1 METEM
6 DRTSLP
12 LINKSQLFDLA
23 TEAKSDNTNKHNHF
37 TSQTFIGNFL
47 SLSSRYCEPSRPL
60 DNPKFDKS
68 FENCEKKCKP
78 RGQSLENC
86 TCRCL
91 RLCHSE
97 AKFQNSVKLHNSPR
111 TFLSVFT
118 SEEKMW
124 RTK

>member
-47 SLSSRYCEPSRPL
+47 PLSSRHCDTSRPL
-60 DNPKFDKS
+60 DKPKFDKS
-68 FENCEKKCKP
+68 FENCEKKCKQK
-78 RGQSLENC
+78 GQSLENC
-86 TCRCL
+86 IMVFRKVL
-91 RLCHSE
+91 RAEL
-97 AKFQNSVKLHNSPR
+97 FQQK
-111 TFLSVFT
+111 
-118 SEEKMW
+118 
-124 RTK
+124 